1 MAGPTDVTTLLARW
15 SNGDK
20 SALDELAPILYDEL
34 RRVAGGVMRG
44 ERPNLT
50 IQPTDLVHEAYLR
63 MADQTRLQSR
73 DRAHFLALA
82 ARAMR
87 QILVDHWRRRKAA
100 KRGGGVRIQLEPGI
114 DVAAER
120 PAEVVTLDDA
130 LQALAEID
138 PRKAQVIELRF
149 FGGMTAAEIAE
160 VLGVSTATVGR
171 EIRFAQAW
179 LHRELRARGAA
190 ERETQ

>member
-1 MAGPTDVTTLLARW
+1 MAGPTDVTMLLARW

-20 SALDELAPILYDEL
+20 SALDELAPLLYDEL

-100 KRGGGVRIQLEPGI
+100 KRGGGVKIQLEPGI
-114 DVAAER
+114 DVAAEK

>member
-100 KRGGGVRIQLEPGI
+100 KRGGGVKIQLEPGI
-114 DVAAER
+114 DVAAEK

-179 LHRELRARGAA
+179 LHRELRARGGGA
-190 ERETQ
+190 